1 MKKQFREW
9 GQRVFFVNERLAKRL
24 KANVGDRLI
33 LRMEEP
39 SLFSKDAPLSGERDN
54 KFVTLNEE
62 FGGVVTADGF
72 GNFGLQG
79 NQREPLTI
87 FVSLQALQKKL
98 FRSLDEVSGSTKFA
112 NFLLLGKSEEGEI
125 NLFSAQKPWIKVE
138 NLRMQESRLRT

>member
-1 MKKQFREW
+1 M
-9 GQRVFFVNERLAKRL
+9 
-24 KANVGDRLI
+24 
-33 LRMEEP
+33 
-39 SLFSKDAPLSGERDN
+39 
-54 KFVTLNEE
+54 TLNEE

-112 NFLLLGKSEEGEI
+112 NFLLFGKSEEGEI
-125 NLFSAQKPWIKVE
+125 NLLSAQKAMDESWNLADAGIEIKD
-138 NLRMQESRLRT
+138 LRNSNEWSIRTRQVFLSDGLIEKGRGSEF